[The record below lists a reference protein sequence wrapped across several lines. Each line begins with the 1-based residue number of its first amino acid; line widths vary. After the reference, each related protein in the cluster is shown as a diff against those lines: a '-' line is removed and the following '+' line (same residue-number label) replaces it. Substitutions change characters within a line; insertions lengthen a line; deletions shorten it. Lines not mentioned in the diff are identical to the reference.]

1 MGNVV
6 YLKIHRHFEEIT
18 SWDMLGLVHFE
29 GVNMPQAF
37 DGIRIIDFAQVLAG
51 PFAAMQLASLG
62 AEVIK
67 IEQPDVG
74 DITRQL
80 VNGNDGHGMTASF
93 MGMNVNKRS
102 LTLNLRSP
110 EAVQIVKKL
119 VSEAD
124 VLLENFKAGTME
136 RRGLGY
142 DVLKEIKPDLIYCSV
157 TGYGQTGPKAGEAAY
172 DGAIQASSGMMSQTG
187 HESTGPTRTGYQ
199 PVDMGTG
206 LNTAFAIASALHRRE
221 RTGMGQRIDV
231 AMIDTAVVLQASQY
245 SGYLNEGKLIGLLGN
260 MSHTKQPTAN
270 VFPTADGQIQITAL
284 TQIQVEKLFRIIGL
298 EEKLSDPL
306 FDTMTARV
314 ENHDSV
320 RNSVVAAL
328 EKNST
333 AFWLENLANAGV
345 PVAEV
350 REVSDVIKDPQFEY
364 RGVFEPIESPLPDN
378 SPVTVVK
385 AGFIT
390 DSDGPSIRSRP
401 PHLGE
406 HSDQILSELGFTPEE
421 IEEFRERGV
430 V

>member
-1 MGNVV
+1 
-6 YLKIHRHFEEIT
+6 
-18 SWDMLGLVHFE
+18 
-29 GVNMPQAF
+29 MPQAF

-67 IEQPDVG
+67 IEQPEVG

-80 VNGNDGHGMTASF
+80 VNGNDGHGMTSSF

-110 EAVQIVKKL
+110 EAVEILKKL
-119 VSEAD
+119 VSDAD

-142 DVLKEIKPDLIYCSV
+142 EVLKELKPDLIYCSV

-172 DGAIQASSGMMSQTG
+172 DGAIQASSGMMSHTG
-187 HESTGPTRTGYQ
+187 HESTGPTRTGFQ

-206 LNTAFAIASALHRRE
+206 LNTAFAIAAALHRRE
-221 RTGMGQRIDV
+221 RTGLGQRIDV

-245 SGYLNEGKLIGLLGN
+245 GAYLNEGTLVGLLGN

-284 TQIQVEKLFRIIGL
+284 TQIQVEKLFKIIGL
-298 EEKLSDPL
+298 EEKLNEPL
-306 FDTMTARV
+306 FSTMTSRV
-314 ENHDSV
+314 ENHDAV
-320 RNSVVAAL
+320 REAVVAAL
-328 EKNST
+328 QQKAT
-333 AFWLENLANAGV
+333 AHWLENLAHGGV

-350 REVSDVIKDPQFEY
+350 RDVSDVVTDPQFEY
-364 RGVFEPIESPLPDN
+364 RGVFEPIESPLPDG

-390 DSDGPSIRSRP
+390 DDDGPSIRSKP

-406 HSDQILSELGFTPEE
+406 HSDEILAELGFTPDD
-421 IEEFRERGV
+421 IKGLRERGV